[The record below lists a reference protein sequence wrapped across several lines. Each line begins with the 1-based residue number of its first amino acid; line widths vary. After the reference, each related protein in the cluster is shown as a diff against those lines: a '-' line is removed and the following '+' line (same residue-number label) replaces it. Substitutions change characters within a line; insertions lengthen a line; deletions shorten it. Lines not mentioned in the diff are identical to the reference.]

1 MILTIENDT
10 RVWTGTITANLDTIN
25 ANRFAKEMQPLLEN
39 ADKEIIL
46 DCSGMEYICSS
57 GLRQLLTLRK
67 EVGAKGGRLTIVH
80 INDNV
85 RHIFQITGFFQLF
98 DIRD

>member
-46 DCSGMEYICSS
+46 DCSGMEYSSSS

-67 EVGAKGGRLTIVH
+67 EVGIQGGRLTIVP
-80 INDNV
+80 ISEDV
-85 RHIFQITGFFQLF
+85 RHLCQLTGVFKLG